1 MMVNNFPLH
10 AIYLKDIISTFDQ
23 QKIYND
29 PLPEKVNDVYDIQK
43 FVNVNDV
50 WNDAKGILHN
60 NHFYAIGIVG
70 TQGTGKSTLA
80 EQFAQKALDNDYK
93 LIYALPEDYLTN
105 VNSWLEKVSK
115 DPRARN
121 CLVLDDLSYSF
132 DTQSK
137 KQQAL
142 MKNVVSR
149 FRHIF
154 EGEVFVI
161 YITHRLHATPP
172 MLRNAGTWIFTQL
185 STIDRDDMRE
195 IIGKSK
201 EQRETLEAMQSFL
214 TNAVTAGNKNSDVTY
229 AINEKIYHFKWG
241 NASDKGDGRLM
252 AALHNNE
259 LQIFNAVA
267 DSDLDF
273 TQYQYPTDDSIL
285 VPSVHNQSA
294 I

>member
-10 AIYLKDIISTFDQ
+10 AEYLKQVIDTFDH
-23 QKIYND
+23 KKFYND
-29 PLPEKVNDVYDIQK
+29 PLPVDPDEVYDIQK
-43 FVNVNDV
+43 FVNVNDI

-60 NHFYAIGIVG
+60 NHFYAIGVVG
-70 TQGTGKSTLA
+70 TQGTGKTTLA

-93 LIYALPEDYLTN
+93 LIYALPEDYLSN
-105 VNSWLEKVSK
+105 VNVWLEKVSV

-201 EQRETLEAMQSFL
+201 EQRDTLEAMQSFL
-214 TNAVTAGNKNSDVTY
+214 TNAVTAGNKNADITY
-229 AINEKIYHFKWG
+229 SINEKLYKFKWG
-241 NASDKGDGRLM
+241 NANDKGDGRLM

-273 TQYQYPTDDSIL
+273 FKYQYPNVDPIL
-285 VPSVHNQSA
+285 EQGVHNQLTE
-294 I
+294 